1 MKPAPFHYHDPASV
15 DEVTALLGSLENAKL
30 LAGGQSLMAMMNM
43 RYVQPDHVIDLNGIG
58 GLAFIEKHGNELV
71 IGAMT
76 RQRDLEFSDLV
87 RARCPIL
94 HEAIL
99 QVGHRQTRNRGTI
112 GGSLCH
118 LDPSAELAAIA
129 ALYDATLTVKS
140 AGAAR
145 QVAFRDFVL
154 GFMTPALEPNELL
167 VGIRIPVWP
176 AGHGYAFIEFA
187 RRHGDFAI
195 ASAAALLTVDGRGHL
210 DRVALVIGGV
220 TVAPVRIVEAEEL
233 KGKPPDEDA
242 FRSVARTC
250 RTIDVLDDTHAPA
263 AYRRQLAET
272 LAFRALKVAADRL
285 QRKGQP

>member
-1 MKPAPFHYHDPASV
+1 MKPAPFRYHDPDSV
-15 DEVTALLGSLENAKL
+15 DEATALLGSLENAKL

-58 GLAFIEKHGNELV
+58 GLAFIEEHGDDLT

-99 QVGHRQTRNRGTI
+99 HVGHRQTRNRGTI

-118 LDPSAELAAIA
+118 LDPAAELAAVA
-129 ALYDATLTVKS
+129 ALHDATLTVKS
-140 AGAAR
+140 AGGAR
-145 QVAFRDFVL
+145 EAVFRDFIL

-167 VGIRIPVWP
+167 VGVRIPLWP
-176 AGHGYAFIEFA
+176 ARHGYAFVEFA

-195 ASAAALLTVDGRGHL
+195 ASAAALLTADDRGHL
-210 DRVALVIGGV
+210 DRAALVVGGV
-220 TVAPVRIVEAEEL
+220 AVAPVRILEAAEL
-233 KGKPPDEDA
+233 KGEPPTEA
-242 FRSVARTC
+242 RFRSLARAC
-250 RTIDVLDDTHAPA
+250 RTIDVLDDIHASA

-272 LAFRALKVAADRL
+272 LTFRALKLAAERL
-285 QRKGQP
+285 QRKDQS